1 VSEVDHQGTDEGR
14 CTMIAGVA
22 MLVLAL
28 GAVVMV
34 AVAPARRG

>member
-1 VSEVDHQGTDEGR
+1 MSITGTDEGGR
-14 CTMIAGVA
+14 CAMIAGLA